1 MARRDNKQ
9 AHIPSRLA
17 ISAAVATALLTGYGG
32 RKAYADCTQ
41 VVGQPAGTFTCS
53 SATNATQSP
62 SGTPLTVTTDSSFSI
77 ITTQGNA
84 LYLTGTYGLTFTDN
98 NTSTITGKNNG
109 IYAYNDS
116 GKLSITTSGAVKGTR
131 SSGIYAYNHYGTDM
145 TIVTAAVTGYDYG
158 IYALNNGTGDLT
170 ITSNAA
176 VEGTRVDGI
185 NANNDGTNLTIDT
198 KAAVTGN
205 RNGILAYNLAQ
216 PNVLPGELSIT
227 STGAVEG
234 TTGYG
239 IYARSDGTN
248 LTIDTKAAVTGGE
261 DAINAY

>member
-1 MARRDNKQ
+1 M
-9 AHIPSRLA
+9 
-17 ISAAVATALLTGYGG
+17 ATALLTGYGG
-32 RKAYADCTQ
+32 RKAYAACTQ

-77 ITTQGNA
+77 TTTGNA
-84 LYLTGTYGLTFTDN
+84 FTLSGTDGLTFTHGN
-98 NTSTITGKNNG
+98 ASTITGGASG
-109 IYAYNDS
+109 IRAYNYGS
-116 GKLSITTSGAVKGTR
+116 GELSITSTTGAVVGTAGF
-131 SSGIYAYNHYGTDM
+131 GIYAYNHNTNSTNL
-145 TIVTAAVTGYDYG
+145 TIVTAAVTGHYFG
-158 IYALNNGTGDLT
+158 IAAKNKGT
-170 ITSNAA
+170 
-176 VEGTRVDGI
+176 
-185 NANNDGTNLTIDT
+185 
-198 KAAVTGN
+198 
-205 RNGILAYNLAQ
+205 
-216 PNVLPGELSIT
+216 GELSIT